1 MDASNG
7 GSNGGSN
14 DKAKKQSFP
23 VLLLEWYA
31 QGKRELP
38 WRKTG
43 DPYAIWVSEVMLQQT
58 QVKTVIP
65 YYERFLQRFPSVE
78 QLGKATLDEV
88 LTEWRGLGY
97 YSRARRMWEGA
108 NYLLD
113 QRGGEMPKDYDILLQ
128 VPGIGKY
135 TAGAIA
141 SIAFGQ
147 RVPAVDGNVLRVVSR
162 ILAWSEPVETVR
174 SYRHFSTHLAM
185 WQPALQPGDFN
196 QALMELGAMVCTP
209 SKPMCESCPL
219 SQLCEAY
226 RQDDVLFYPVKKPKA
241 KRQIV
246 TRLTFV
252 LRRGDKLYLQK
263 RPPQGLLA
271 DLWEFPGV
279 ELSQDNLLKD
289 SLPKVEAGEL
299 FNHFQKAVSERGFDG
314 WVKEQFEK
322 SVTLHGP
329 VWYTF
334 SHRQWKIIW
343 VIVDLL
349 EPLVLVEK
357 LMPRECLD
365 QIGHIKQE
373 RLEKNVLKEASEQYQ
388 ADSKAV
394 HHHEKHGDWILLQDL
409 GRIALPVA
417 FSAIIEDLTK
427 I

>member
-1 MDASNG
+1 MDASNDC
-7 GSNGGSN
+7 SK
-14 DKAKKQSFP
+14 DKAKNQTLS
-23 VLLLEWYA
+23 VLLLAWYTA
-31 QGKRELP
+31 AKRDLP

-65 YYERFLQRFPSVE
+65 YYERFLKRFPGVE
-78 QLGKATLDEV
+78 ELGRASLDEV

-113 QRGGEMPKDYDILLQ
+113 LRKGKMPEDYDALIQ

-147 RVPAVDGNVLRVVSR
+147 RVPAIDGNVLRVVSR
-162 ILAWSEPVETVR
+162 LLAWSEPVETVR
-174 SYRHFSTHLAM
+174 SYRHFSDYLAV

-209 SKPMCESCPL
+209 SKPDCGSCPL
-219 SQLCEAY
+219 SQLCEGY

-241 KRQIV
+241 ERQVV

-252 LRRGDKLYLQK
+252 LRRGNKVYLQK
-263 RPPQGLLA
+263 RPSHGLPA
-271 DLWEFPGV
+271 DMWEFPGV
-279 ELSQDNLLKD
+279 ELGHVKQGKQGDGSVAPPLL
-289 SLPKVEAGEL
+289 AGSNGTVPL
-299 FNHFQKAVSERGFDG
+299 LLDYFQKSIPDREFDG
-314 WVKEQFEK
+314 QVREQFEK

-343 VIVDLL
+343 VIIDLIEPSQL
-349 EPLVLVEK
+349 EVAERTLL
-357 LMPRECLD
+357 REP
-365 QIGHIKQE
+365 
-373 RLEKNVLKEASEQYQ
+373 SEQYQ
-388 ADSKAV
+388 VDSQEA
-394 HHHEKHGDWILLQDL
+394 HQLEENSAWLSLQDL
-409 GRIALPVA
+409 GVIALPVA
-417 FSAIIEDLTK
+417 FSSIVEDLCQTH
-427 I
+427 

>member
-1 MDASNG
+1 
-7 GSNGGSN
+7 
-14 DKAKKQSFP
+14 
-23 VLLLEWYA
+23 
-31 QGKRELP
+31 
-38 WRKTG
+38 
-43 DPYAIWVSEVMLQQT
+43 MLQQT

-78 QLGKATLDEV
+78 QLGMASLDDV

-113 QRGGEMPKDYDILLQ
+113 LRGGKMPKDYDALLQ

-147 RVPAVDGNVLRVVSR
+147 RVPAIDGNVLRVMSR
-162 ILAWSEPVETVR
+162 LLAWSEPVETVR
-174 SYRHFSTHLAM
+174 SYRHFSDHLTV

-209 SKPMCESCPL
+209 SKPVCEGCPL
-219 SQLCEAY
+219 SLVCEGY
-226 RQDDVLFYPVKKPKA
+226 LQDNVLLYPVKKPKPE
-241 KRQIV
+241 RQVV

-252 LRRGDKLYLQK
+252 LSRGDRVYLQR
-263 RPPQGLLA
+263 RPSHGLLA

-279 ELSQDNLLKD
+279 ELREGNVLKD
-289 SLPKVEAGEL
+289 SLPIVTNGEW
-299 FNHFQKAVSERGFDG
+299 FDHFQKAVPERKFDG
-314 WVKEQFEK
+314 LVREQFEK
-322 SVTLHGP
+322 GVTLHGP

-349 EPLVLVEK
+349 EPLELVEQPE
-357 LMPRECLD
+357 LEAVERILLREV
-365 QIGHIKQE
+365 GE
-373 RLEKNVLKEASEQYQ
+373 EYRV
-388 ADSKAV
+388 DSKET
-394 HHHEKHGDWILLQDL
+394 HQCEENRFWISLQDL
-409 GRIALPVA
+409 GVVALPVA
-417 FSAIIEDLTK
+417 FSSIVEDLKKKARIT
-427 I
+427 

>member
-1 MDASNG
+1 MNEM
-7 GSNGGSN
+7 
-14 DKAKKQSFP
+14 
-23 VLLLEWYA
+23 LLAWYTRV
-31 QGKRELP
+31 KRDLP

-65 YYERFLQRFPSVE
+65 YYQRFLQRFPSVE
-78 QLGKATLDEV
+78 QLGRASLEDV

-113 QRGGEMPKDYDILLQ
+113 LRGGKMPEDYDALLQ

-147 RVPAVDGNVLRVVSR
+147 RVPAIDGNVLRVVSR
-162 ILAWSEPVETVR
+162 LLAWPEPVETVH
-174 SYRHFSTHLAM
+174 SYRHFSDHLTV

-209 SKPMCESCPL
+209 SKPDCGGCPL

-226 RQDDVLFYPVKKPKA
+226 LHGDVLYYPVKKPKA
-241 KRQIV
+241 ERQVV

-252 LRRGDKLYLQK
+252 LRKGDKVYLQK
-263 RPPQGLLA
+263 RPSHGLLA
-271 DLWEFPGV
+271 DMWEFPGV
-279 ELSQDNLLKD
+279 ELHEDNGLKD
-289 SLPKVEAGEL
+289 SLPMVTKSQG
-299 FNHFQKAVSERGFDG
+299 FNHFQKAVPEREFDG
-314 WVKEQFEK
+314 RVREQFEK
-322 SVTLHGP
+322 GVTMHGP

-334 SHRQWKIIW
+334 THRQWKIIW

-349 EPLVLVEK
+349 EPVEQPELEGVERPVL
-357 LMPRECLD
+357 REAGEEYRVD
-365 QIGHIKQE
+365 PEEVHP
-373 RLEKNVLKEASEQYQ
+373 LEKNRY
-388 ADSKAV
+388 
-394 HHHEKHGDWILLQDL
+394 WTLLQDL
-409 GRIALPVA
+409 GVIALPVA
-417 FSAIIEDLTK
+417 FSCIVEELNNHK
-427 I
+427 K